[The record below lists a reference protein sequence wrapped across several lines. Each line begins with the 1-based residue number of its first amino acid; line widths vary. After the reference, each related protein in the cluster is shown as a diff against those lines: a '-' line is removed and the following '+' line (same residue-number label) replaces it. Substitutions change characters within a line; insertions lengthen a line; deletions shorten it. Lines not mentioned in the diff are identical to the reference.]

1 MERTRRSLL
10 AAGTMSIGVVGAA
23 GCLGGGSDG
32 NDGDDGGNDGS
43 DSSGVDLDLGQYDCD
58 LTEPENPD
66 LDYRPVIVDPE
77 ADVVVQ
83 AFEDFTCG
91 HCATYKLEHFPTIR
105 EEYIDPGEV
114 RYEHWDFPIPVNETW
129 AVPVASAARGV
140 GAAGRRGV
148 LLVRLD
154 GLRVTKGTTAGRR
167 SVPPRRPLARIPAP
181 PSPTRSSRPTRR
193 RR

>member
-1 MERTRRSLL
+1 
-10 AAGTMSIGVVGAA
+10 
-23 GCLGGGSDG
+23 
-32 NDGDDGGNDGS
+32 
-43 DSSGVDLDLGQYDCD
+43 
-58 LTEPENPD
+58 
-66 LDYRPVIVDPE
+66 
-77 ADVVVQ
+77 VQ

-140 GAAGRRGV
+140 GARQGAEAFFSFAS
-148 LLVRLD
+148 
-154 GLRVTKGTTAGRR
+154 TAYESQGNYSGRR

>member
-1 MERTRRSLL
+1 M
-10 AAGTMSIGVVGAA
+10 GTT
-23 GCLGGGSDG
+23 GG
-32 NDGDDGGNDGS
+32 NDGGNDGS

-105 EEYIDPGEV
+105 EEYIDPGEGALRTLGLPDPRQRDV
-114 RYEHWDFPIPVNETW
+114 GSPRRQ
-129 AVPVASAARGV
+129 RGSR
-140 GAAGRRGV
+140 GRRAAGRRGV
-148 LLVRLD
+148 LLVPP
-154 GLRVTKGTTAGRR
+154 TAYESQGNY
-167 SVPPRRPLARIPAP
+167 SGEAIGAAAGGPLARIPAP